1 MVTALAL
8 IGDAVVPDNEDLPR
22 DDVDSIYVVP
32 SPVTDLLQE
41 ILQHQTRGHEENRDL
56 LLQGLANLTT
66 VTEQIRAT
74 TRAIGQNLHAF
85 YDSLH
90 QTLDLVT
97 ENIARTTQ
105 PATNTYSNTQQQS
118 QRDIPPSAAANSATQ
133 NNAPNNAQNISTAST
148 SSLPQVSQVMLTH
161 PERPPKFR
169 ADSLSYNAVYFL
181 KDLEKYFQKAG
192 IPNER
197 HLEVS
202 LDCLGGAARNWATIY
217 KSVWRDYGDFRRA
230 FLNAYWSEQEQA
242 KLRHKILTDNWD
254 NTRSMLDH
262 FAFFVKLAHLL
273 TNPFSEKELTTLL
286 MRHFPVHIQS
296 LWSLKGKETLAEAA
310 EFLRQQEDLVT
321 YRNERSSNPERRSRA
336 TVREQ
341 PYRHPRP
348 GPSGT
353 QADARARQGNGNQRR
368 INFTRFVPSTTQS
381 TSEQGNFARSN

>member
-1 MVTALAL
+1 M
-8 IGDAVVPDNEDLPR
+8 
-22 DDVDSIYVVP
+22 
-32 SPVTDLLQE
+32 TDLLQE

-66 VTEQIRAT
+66 VSEQIRAT
-74 TRAIGQNLHAF
+74 TQAIGQNLHAF

-90 QTLDLVT
+90 QTLDLVK

-105 PATNTYSNTQQQS
+105 PATSTNSNIQQS
-118 QRDIPPSAAANSATQ
+118 QRDIQQSAAASSDTQ
-133 NNAPNNAQNISTAST
+133 NNTPNISTAST
-148 SSLPQVSQVMLTH
+148 SSLSQVSQVMLTQ

-181 KDLEKYFQKAG
+181 KDLEKYFHKAS
-192 IPNER
+192 IPNEK

-202 LDCLGGAARNWATIY
+202 LDCLGGAARNWSTIY

-230 FLNAYWSEQEQA
+230 FLNAYWSEHEQA
-242 KLRHKILTDNWD
+242 KLRHKILTDIWD

-321 YRNERSSNPERRSRA
+321 YRNERSSNQEHRSRA

-353 QADARARQGNGNQRR
+353 RSDSRARQGNGNQRR